1 MSKPYDAT
9 TKELIERDPLAFVR
23 VLGLPGSRAD
33 VIDADVA
40 TISAEADRVVRVR
53 EPDEYLL
60 HIEFQASYDARMGER
75 LLRYNTL
82 LGYRHRL
89 PVRSVLVLLRSEAD
103 GPAIRNTFAVSF
115 PGEPPYVE
123 FRYRTLR
130 LWQSD
135 SSLFLATPT
144 LAPFAVLTGGSL
156 EERAPL
162 LLRQIESAERD
173 AGSLTTAAFVLAGL
187 RFTAE
192 EIERLL
198 RRSPQM
204 RESSTYRLLVAE
216 GHAEGRVS
224 GLLEGREE
232 GREAGREEGRE
243 VEARALLLRVGTLR
257 LGAPG
262 EAELRQIEGMTLT
275 MLEKGVEAL
284 VLGVESWDELLKRE
298 L

>member
-1 MSKPYDAT
+1 VSKPYDAT

-40 TISAEADRVVRVR
+40 TVTAEADRVIRVR
-53 EPDEYLL
+53 EPQEYLL
-60 HIEFQASYDARMGER
+60 HIEFQASYDSRMGER

-103 GPAIRNTFAVSF
+103 GPAIQQTFSAGF
-115 PGEPPYVE
+115 PGEVPYVE
-123 FRYRTLR
+123 FRYQTLR
-130 LWQSD
+130 LWMSD
-135 SSLFLATPT
+135 PEAFLESPT
-144 LAPFAVLTGGSL
+144 LAPFAVLASGTL
-156 EERAPL
+156 EGRAPAIL
-162 LLRQIESAERD
+162 SQIARSGSD

-192 EIERLL
+192 EIERFL

-216 GHAEGRVS
+216 GHAEGRVE
-224 GLLEGREE
+224 GRVEGREE
-232 GREAGREEGRE
+232 
-243 VEARALLLRVGTLR
+243 EARALLLRVGSLR
-257 LGAPG
+257 LGTPSERISQHIDSLG
-262 EAELRQIEGMTLT
+262 LEELESRF
-275 MLEKGVEAL
+275 EAL
-284 VLGVESWDELLKRE
+284 FVGVESWDELFPE
-298 L
+298 HP